1 MSSQGIEER
10 NTQVYTIENQ
20 SKMIKNIIPNEE
32 LDMLSLDELEDVYLK
47 DRTDLNIW
55 FEDILPPEMEL
66 FLPTTDSKLNYLSFT
81 QRLASTLKYS
91 KDNNITCDHTAALKT
106 RKERFA
112 AVINRFLDLHQI
124 IRDV

>member
-1 MSSQGIEER
+1 MG
-10 NTQVYTIENQ
+10 TPVYTIENQ
-20 SKMIKNIIPNEE
+20 SKMIKNIIPYGE
-32 LDMLSLDELEDVYLK
+32 LDMLSLDELEYLYLK
-47 DRTDLNIW
+47 DSTDINIW
-55 FEDILPPEMEL
+55 FEDLLPPEMEL

-81 QRLASTLKYS
+81 QRLASAIKYS
-91 KDNNITCDHTAALKT
+91 ENHECDHTIALKT